1 MNRKPIIP
9 ALAVLAVLT
18 AVMLQ
23 NSCANTTQAPSGG
36 RKDTIP
42 PVIVN
47 INPLP
52 GAVNVPVHNASVR
65 FYFDEYIT
73 VKNPKN
79 IFLSPPMGKAPK
91 YKLKGKSLIVYFD
104 QDLDSNTTYTLDI
117 SDAVADN
124 REGNMFPGYS
134 LVFSTGPKIDSMVV
148 TGTVRDCN
156 TLLPINGATVM
167 LYKDLSDSAVLK
179 SRPYAAAK
187 TDKWGFFAIRNVSD
201 TVYRLYAMVD
211 DIGNN
216 VYDAESDKIAFF
228 DTVIRPTMVATDDLP
243 ELLKYDME
251 DTVRCRARR
260 SEYELYMFRDEKSRQ
275 AVRNRDRLGDRLAYV
290 SFMAPDAQI
299 DSLWIRNIPQDKLI
313 MEFNP
318 TRDSLLIW
326 VNDRRR
332 PLDTLHLFVDYLKT
346 DTSGVLAPATE
357 HFRLARPGGKYRRPA
372 LSTLKHDDTI
382 CKMKLVAEP
391 RTVERQGFKM
401 SFDFPIIS
409 EGFDK
414 MTLTSVNPRQQ
425 RKEVPFTVE
434 RDSTDLRSYN
444 IKVSEKM
451 QVGYDYILKVPHREF
466 RDINGFYNDSTEHK
480 VALPKDDNLSLL
492 QFNLQN
498 VHHRYIV
505 ELLTEKMDKVLD
517 SYTVDSD
524 ASVVFP
530 YMQAGKYCVRLTED
544 INANGRVDTGNL
556 MEHRQPEKV
565 KFYTL
570 RDGSYVIN
578 LREGMEIEQSLDVAK
593 LFEK

>member
-275 AVRNRDRLGDRLAYV
+275 AVRNRDRLGDRMAYV

-346 DTSGVLAPATE
+346 DTSGVLSPATE

>member
-451 QVGYDYILKVPHREF
+451 QLGYDYILKVPHREF

-498 VHHRYIV
+498 VRHRYIV

-593 LFEK
+593 LFE

>member
-91 YKLKGKSLIVYFD
+91 YKLKGKSLIVCFD

-451 QVGYDYILKVPHREF
+451 QLGYDYILKVPHREF

-498 VHHRYIV
+498 VRHRYIV

-593 LFEK
+593 LFE

>member
-498 VHHRYIV
+498 VRHRYIV

>member
-346 DTSGVLAPATE
+346 DTSGVLSPATE

>member
-451 QVGYDYILKVPHREF
+451 QLGYDYILKVPHREF

-498 VHHRYIV
+498 VRHRYIV

>member
-1 MNRKPIIP
+1 
-9 ALAVLAVLT
+9 
-18 AVMLQ
+18 
-23 NSCANTTQAPSGG
+23 
-36 RKDTIP
+36 
-42 PVIVN
+42 
-47 INPLP
+47 
-52 GAVNVPVHNASVR
+52 
-65 FYFDEYIT
+65 
-73 VKNPKN
+73 
-79 IFLSPPMGKAPK
+79 SPPMGKAPK

-498 VHHRYIV
+498 VRHRYIV

>member
-346 DTSGVLAPATE
+346 DTSGVLSPATE

-498 VHHRYIV
+498 VRHRYIV

>member
-275 AVRNRDRLGDRLAYV
+275 AVRNRDRLGDRMAYV

-498 VHHRYIV
+498 VRHRYIV

>member
-260 SEYELYMFRDEKSRQ
+260 SEYEFYMFRDEKSRQ

-498 VHHRYIV
+498 VRHRYIV